1 MGRAINNEN
10 AIDKLEI
17 EVTKLKGEMKEL
29 QDVVAELSQ
38 SLMSTKQVHHLDD
51 EEFTPPAGKRKRTA
65 KVEKSNAEA

>member
-51 EEFTPPAGKRKRTA
+51 EEFTPPTGKRKRV